1 MNQCPFCDLAN
12 DQERNRVIRSSK
24 LTTTFLSNPRLVA
37 GHTLVVPNHHVE
49 KPWEL
54 SHEELIAIFDEIK
67 WVQGQLLDA
76 GIAEGVDT
84 RQHYRPFIPQGR
96 IKIDHVHFHVLPR
109 KLNDD
114 IYNNAMKYEIEMF
127 EELPDD
133 EREQITKIFKD

>member
-12 DQERNRVIRSSK
+12 DQDRNRVIRSGK
-24 LTTTFLSNPRLVA
+24 LTTTFLSNPRLVP
-37 GHTLVVPNHHVE
+37 GHTLVVPKRHIE

-54 SHEELIAIFDEIK
+54 TQEELIAIFDEIK

-76 GIAEGVDT
+76 GLADGVDT

-109 KLNDD
+109 KLDDD
-114 IYNNAMKYEIEMF
+114 IYKNAMKFEFEMF
-127 EELPDD
+127 EDLSD
-133 EREQITKIFKD
+133 EERDRVTKTF

>member
-12 DQERNRVIRSSK
+12 DTERDRVIRRGK
-24 LTTTFLSNPRLVA
+24 LTTTFLSNPRLVP
-37 GHTLVVPNHHVE
+37 GHTLVVPNRHIE

-54 SHEELIAIFDEIK
+54 TQEELIAIFDEIK

-76 GIAEGVDT
+76 GLADGVDT

-109 KLNDD
+109 KLDDD
-114 IYNNAMKYEIEMF
+114 IYKNAMKFEFEMF
-127 EELPDD
+127 EDLSD
-133 EREQITKIFKD
+133 EERDRVTKIF